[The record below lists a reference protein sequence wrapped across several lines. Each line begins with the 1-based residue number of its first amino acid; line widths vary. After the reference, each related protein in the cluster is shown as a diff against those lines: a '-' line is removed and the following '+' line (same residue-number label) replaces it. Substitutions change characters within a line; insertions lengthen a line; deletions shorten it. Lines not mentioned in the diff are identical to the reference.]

1 MLGSEEILPSASQSS
16 EKEEALRAM
25 TDGLGRGER
34 PAKRQRLADG
44 ISAADAGSREWAEVI
59 SVIQPAIVALKVTFV
74 VSFEDE
80 HAAVAMGTGFVVDK
94 QRGLILTN
102 RHITGVGPVRAIAMF
117 DRHEELDAE
126 VIYRDPVHDFGFFRY
141 DPSKLRLT
149 EPAEIRLAPQELQ
162 VGTEVR
168 IVGNDAGEKLQILSG
183 TIARVD
189 RNVPE
194 INAVY
199 CDENTFYAGAGAGT
213 SGGSSGSPVLNKQGN
228 AIALNAAGTDGA
240 ASAFFLPLSRVK
252 VALQRLQDGL
262 PVMRGTCQAT
272 FLFKAFDEL
281 RRIGLLEEHE
291 QDVRKQVVAA
301 TGMLVVDSVLWEQK
315 QLRPGDI
322 LLLLE
327 NRHCVDFVHL
337 EEVLDDKVGCAVD
350 VLVCRGGVEI
360 AMSIDVHD
368 LHSLIPR
375 SYVELGMDVVHGLGY
390 HAARRSHLP
399 LDSGIYLARSGYV
412 FESLGCDWGSLITS
426 VNGKPTPSP
435 EAFAKAIEHIPD
447 KQYFP
452 VHWYDLRD
460 FRRDRALKTGFAKM
474 SRAWSP
480 LKLWRCASPASASP
494 EQWTSEEL
502 PVPSRPP
509 RRPEPLGRA
518 AILTG
523 GDRLVRALQTSLVT
537 VRFRTDQRFLTEAL
551 DSGSSE
557 GVGLLVDAKRGI
569 VLTDRHSAPQ
579 SLGAIEVTLAGCATV
594 EAEVFFIHPQHNI
607 ALLRCDPIAVET
619 LIKGKLPLK
628 SARFAKGKKASL
640 RPGESVHFVGFDSQG
655 NAFSAK
661 CQVSAVYLPSG
672 KDEFP
677 PWTVPRFRERS
688 LEAGWWLS
696 FAFPTSVLRNALV
709 MCGSSLDE
717 VACVRLPMLSNTSV
731 QVTVH
736 YATSGTEI
744 ATFELEPTQSAQDIQ
759 QEIFR
764 ITGAPAY
771 RQRLLCESEVLDPRR
786 RLQDLGFAKEVNLNL
801 IVQDLSLV
809 ATTSVDGGVKIWN
822 AETGDCIQTL
832 GKTLGNGQYQGV
844 RHVEFSADGCTL
856 LTAARDCEA
865 RIWNILTG
873 ESVEVLRGHTNA
885 VYTAIFSDDGFLVL
899 TASYDHT
906 ARLWSVLTG
915 ECLKTFTG
923 HSDGVVTAKFSQDG
937 QHVLTASVDRSAKVW
952 DLQTAECMK
961 TLQRPRGEVVV
972 SVFSTAQRNLAL
984 STLQDGT
991 AKCWNLAT
999 DECLFSLKGHRTY
1012 ITSAIL
1018 SRDGLTLLTGSWDRS
1033 AKLWNLQASK
1043 KKCVRTFSGHS
1054 NGVVSAEF
1062 SADKSQIITA
1072 ASDGTA
1078 RIWNASN
1085 AEPLRTLKGHGAVI
1099 NHAIVVLSDTPEDAR
1114 GGVLCDSRGEVRALF
1129 ASFDFQSARREAE
1142 ETTDNFGIPASVFL
1156 PLLEGIKKNPNKEPE
1171 VRSLDIEVSAVDLA
1185 TLARGSPKLP
1195 KPWAEAVRKRCGQQG
1210 QVARAICVCRVL
1222 STGVSNGL
1230 LLPGDVL
1237 LSVAGRTI
1245 TQALDVE
1252 EALIPKKDRPSSRKR
1267 ERSEEV
1273 LIAFLRDGKEA
1284 TVAVKPSILGSED
1297 DADLVIWAGM
1307 VLRKTPRCIL
1317 ERCGASIAPRAG
1329 GVFVQSILNGSP
1341 AESREFAPYC
1351 FLMEMDGQ
1359 PIRQL
1364 SDVLLHGQLDRN
1376 GPAHGWVRLLL
1387 LDMNGQEQVRAVQRD
1402 PLFFPTM
1409 TLHRSP
1415 QCWRCTQKG

>member
-1 MLGSEEILPSASQSS
+1 MLGAEEILPSASQSS
-16 EKEEALRAM
+16 EKEEALRTM
-25 TDGLGRGER
+25 TDGLGRSER

-149 EPAEIRLAPQELQ
+149 EPAEIRLAPQELR

-168 IVGNDAGEKLQILSG
+168 VVGNDAGEKLQILSG

-252 VALQRLQDGL
+252 VALHRLQEGL

-291 QDVRKQVVAA
+291 QDVRKQVAAA
-301 TGMLVVDSVLWEQK
+301 TGMLVVDSVLCEQK

-350 VLVCRGGVEI
+350 VLVCRGGVEV

-494 EQWTSEEL
+494 EQWTSEEF

-688 LEAGWWLS
+688 LE
-696 FAFPTSVLRNALV
+696 
-709 MCGSSLDE
+709 E
-717 VACVRLPMLSNTSV
+717 VAGIRLPMLSNTSV

-809 ATTSVDGGVKIWN
+809 ATTAVDGGVKIWN
-822 AETGDCIQTL
+822 AETGDCMQTL

-844 RHVEFSADGCTL
+844 RHLEFSADGCTL

-923 HSDGVVTAKFSQDG
+923 HSDGVVTAIFSQDA

-952 DLQTAECMK
+952 DMETAECMK

-991 AKCWNLAT
+991 AKCWMLGSVGKSVEGHKAFWEAAENELYLPSELRNLAT

-1018 SRDGLTLLTGSWDRS
+1018 SRDGLTLLTG
-1033 AKLWNLQASK
+1033 
-1043 KKCVRTFSGHS
+1043 KCIRTLSGHS

-1085 AEPLRTLKGHGAVI
+1085 ADPWQNGGLPSSGGRVARLIFHSYFCLPRRDAD
-1099 NHAIVVLSDTPEDAR
+1099 IVVLSDTPEDAR

-1252 EALIPKKDRPSSRKR
+1252 EALIPKKERPSSRKR

-1273 LIAFLRDGKEA
+1273 LITFLRDGKEA
-1284 TVAVKPSILGSED
+1284 TVAVKPSTLGSEMTCLHFAVLSLLFSLSACKQFGVA
-1297 DADLVIWAGM
+1297 ADGSFLDVGLAESGDSTSTDHIVEAALAFALNQDGQSASLKCLGTMMNCTSEDPCSQGSCVNVPIVIWNAEEPIF
-1307 VLRKTPRCIL
+1307 L
-1317 ERCGASIAPRAG
+1317 AP
-1329 GVFVQSILNGSP
+1329 P
-1341 AESREFAPYC
+1341 AIKE
-1351 FLMEMDGQ
+1351 L
-1359 PIRQL
+1359 
-1364 SDVLLHGQLDRN
+1364 
-1376 GPAHGWVRLLL
+1376 
-1387 LDMNGQEQVRAVQRD
+1387 
-1402 PLFFPTM
+1402 
-1409 TLHRSP
+1409 
-1415 QCWRCTQKG
+1415 

>member
-25 TDGLGRGER
+25 TDGLSRGER

-301 TGMLVVDSVLWEQK
+301 TGMLVVDSVLCEQK

-569 VLTDRHSAPQ
+569 ALTDRHSAPQ

-607 ALLRCDPIAVET
+607 ALLRCDPIAVEM

-688 LEAGWWLS
+688 LE
-696 FAFPTSVLRNALV
+696 
-709 MCGSSLDE
+709 
-717 VACVRLPMLSNTSV
+717 
-731 QVTVH
+731 
-736 YATSGTEI
+736 
-744 ATFELEPTQSAQDIQ
+744 
-759 QEIFR
+759 
-764 ITGAPAY
+764 
-771 RQRLLCESEVLDPRR
+771 
-786 RLQDLGFAKEVNLNL
+786 
-801 IVQDLSLV
+801 
-809 ATTSVDGGVKIWN
+809 
-822 AETGDCIQTL
+822 
-832 GKTLGNGQYQGV
+832 
-844 RHVEFSADGCTL
+844 
-856 LTAARDCEA
+856 
-865 RIWNILTG
+865 
-873 ESVEVLRGHTNA
+873 
-885 VYTAIFSDDGFLVL
+885 
-899 TASYDHT
+899 
-906 ARLWSVLTG
+906 
-915 ECLKTFTG
+915 
-923 HSDGVVTAKFSQDG
+923 
-937 QHVLTASVDRSAKVW
+937 
-952 DLQTAECMK
+952 
-961 TLQRPRGEVVV
+961 
-972 SVFSTAQRNLAL
+972 
-984 STLQDGT
+984 
-991 AKCWNLAT
+991 
-999 DECLFSLKGHRTY
+999 
-1012 ITSAIL
+1012 
-1018 SRDGLTLLTGSWDRS
+1018 
-1033 AKLWNLQASK
+1033 
-1043 KKCVRTFSGHS
+1043 
-1054 NGVVSAEF
+1054 
-1062 SADKSQIITA
+1062 
-1072 ASDGTA
+1072 
-1078 RIWNASN
+1078 
-1085 AEPLRTLKGHGAVI
+1085 
-1099 NHAIVVLSDTPEDAR
+1099 IVVLSDTPEDAR

-1129 ASFDFQSARREAE
+1129 ASFDFQSARRE